1 MSNNRVFYSCYGIAK
16 CGEPLIQG
24 ARSISISAN
33 KAFTNLYAPGEK
45 DATATYSSLPDVT
58 LSYSSY
64 LKSIPALSSE
74 PGINNYTGFD
84 VAIGNDDAECITPK
98 ASMRFS
104 YMFLKSITYKFS
116 VEDFFTIDREYV
128 GWIKDATCNKPGALS
143 CNPEPPAKPET
154 LVSGRRK
161 YDKNSKVPSIVSF
174 NKSSLQNIT
183 VTCNINRQY
192 VQEFAT
198 RKPYASYVVFPVER
212 NVVFN
217 TLITDTLDSY
227 NLKYLSKACKNNKSD
242 KEDINIAVC
251 EGGGS
256 VDIPKAYFT
265 NLGYN
270 GADVTGGNL
279 EFSLTFTSYE
289 SDIITKPVVLIPDSG
304 SDCSCG

>member
-1 MSNNRVFYSCYGIAK
+1 MANNRVFYACYGIAK
-16 CGEPLIQG
+16 CGGPLISG

-33 KAFTNLYAPGEK
+33 KAFTNLYAPGKK

-64 LKSIPALSSE
+64 LKSIPPLSSE

-98 ASMRFS
+98 AAMRFS

-116 VEDFFTIDREYV
+116 VDDLFTIDREYV
-128 GWIKDATCNKPGALS
+128 GWIKDATCGNPGAFTCANS
-143 CNPEPPAKPET
+143 PPTTET
-154 LVSGRRK
+154 KVSGRRK

-174 NKSSLQNIT
+174 ANSALQNIT

-212 NVVFN
+212 NAVFN

-227 NLKYLSKACKNNKSD
+227 NLKYLLKACKNNKSD
-242 KEDINIAVC
+242 KEDISISVC
-251 EGGGS
+251 DGGGS
-256 VDIPKAYFT
+256 IDVPKAYFT
-265 NLGYN
+265 NLAYN

-279 EFSLTFTSYE
+279 EFSLSFTSYE